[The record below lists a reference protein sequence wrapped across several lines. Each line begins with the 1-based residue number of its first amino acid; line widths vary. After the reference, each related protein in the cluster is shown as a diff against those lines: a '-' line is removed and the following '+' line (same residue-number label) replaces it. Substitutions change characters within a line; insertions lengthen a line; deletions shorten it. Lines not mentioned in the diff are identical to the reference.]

1 MRQRNFVSSNCELCW
16 GEKNWALISR
26 FQVSAIFRLK
36 FNTKFLL
43 SKLNS
48 HKAFKFRKFEYKLVE
63 WLPIILHW
71 RSWLWWWWWW
81 SGRSVLNFDLPT
93 FERVHQNIACTAF
106 FMSIKSQFH
115 FHQMSRKSILCF
127 CYFVW
132 CIEKAKYFS
141 TCSWKQKKLLKLF
154 FWAHDKRRRRRR
166 RLLEV
171 KKSQSL

>member
-93 FERVHQNIACTAF
+93 FIKISHVQRFSCPSKANFIFIKCHEKAFCASVILCDVLKKQNIFPPALEN
-106 FMSIKSQFH
+106 
-115 FHQMSRKSILCF
+115 RKN
-127 CYFVW
+127 Y
-132 CIEKAKYFS
+132 
-141 TCSWKQKKLLKLF
+141 
-154 FWAHDKRRRRRR
+154 
-166 RLLEV
+166 
-171 KKSQSL
+171 